1 MIKPRIGFALLCAVA
16 ATPAG
21 ANRLDVAPNISP
33 LAIVI
38 AVQGDQALRDIQRD
52 AQICLRS
59 LKPAPLDALIRDVKF
74 ERTTEIAQNAI

>member
-21 ANRLDVAPNISP
+21 ANRLDVASSISP

-74 ERTTEIAQNAI
+74 DRTTKIAQNAI